1 MSVVIIGGHDRMAA
15 QYKKICKAF
24 QCKVKVFTQMPAHL
38 KGQIGTPDLF
48 VLFTGTVSH
57 KMAKCVLMEAEKN
70 NIKVARSHTS
80 SQNALIEILKDSVG
94 EANAPCAFSSE
105 GRTVFR

>member
-15 QYKKICKAF
+15 QYK
-24 QCKVKVFTQMPAHL
+24 
-38 KGQIGTPDLF
+38 
-48 VLFTGTVSH
+48 

-94 EANAPCAFSSE
+94 EAEVSCSLSQE
-105 GRTVFR
+105 GRTVSR